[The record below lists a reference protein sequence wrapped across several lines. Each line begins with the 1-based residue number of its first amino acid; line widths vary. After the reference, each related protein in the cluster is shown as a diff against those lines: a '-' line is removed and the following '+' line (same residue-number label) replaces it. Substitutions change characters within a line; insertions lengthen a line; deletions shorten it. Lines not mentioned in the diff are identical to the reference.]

1 MGHIS
6 LVPMCPLFEGRFI
19 LSHGVYVSVQY
30 GNAIHQLK
38 TVKEILEGLKES
50 GMELVGFK
58 DCSHEGDKP
67 WYETSV
73 IFAR

>member
-1 MGHIS
+1 M
-6 LVPMCPLFEGRFI
+6 
-19 LSHGVYVSVQY
+19 YVSVQY

-67 WYETSV
+67 WYDTSV